1 MWSDHSLPWQA
12 ALEEAWDAYRAG
24 TVPIGAVIADGDG
37 QLVARG
43 RNRILEDEYQRG
55 QINSNQLA
63 HAELNALLKI
73 NRSSHQTHACTIY
86 TTIEPCP
93 LCMGAIYMSGVRSIQ
108 YAARDNYAGSTN
120 LLGTTEYL
128 SRKPIKVNGPQF
140 GELEDFALGLVVVF
154 ELNIR
159 PQRTE
164 ELHSTLINSWRSAVP
179 NGVTLGQRLWEKRIL
194 QAASQDNM
202 PISKVF
208 DTVIHFYQEMLSH
221 E

>member
-1 MWSDHSLPWQA
+1 MWSDLGLPWQV
-12 ALEEAWDAYRAG
+12 ALEQAWEAYRAG
-24 TVPIGAVIADGDG
+24 TVPIGAVILDGES
-37 QLVARG
+37 QVVARG
-43 RNRILEDEYQRG
+43 RNRILDEEYLPG
-55 QINSNQLA
+55 QINRNQLA
-63 HAELNALLKI
+63 HAELNALLQI

-93 LCMGAIYMSGVRSIQ
+93 LCMGAIYMSGVRNIQ
-108 YAARDNYAGSTN
+108 YAARDSYAGSTD
-120 LLGTTEYL
+120 LLGTTPYL

-164 ELHSTLINSWRSAVP
+164 ELHSTLLNSWRSVVP
-179 NGVTLGQRLWEKRIL
+179 RAVTLGERLWENRIL
-194 QAASQDNM
+194 HAANHNDVPLSQ
-202 PISKVF
+202 VF
-208 DTVIHFYQEMLSH
+208 DMVIHLHQELFSH